1 MCEVVLAMGGPGGG
15 EGGGGGGG
23 DILANLQI
31 EVHDASYDELAVA
44 CIVCPATDE

>member
-1 MCEVVLAMGGPGGG
+1 MCEVVLAMGGPRGGG
-15 EGGGGGGG
+15 RGGGG

>member
-1 MCEVVLAMGGPGGG
+1 MCEVVLAMGGPR
-15 EGGGGGGG
+15 GGGGGG